1 MSLIERIHTTQVHTR
16 RVRRLCELLSDVL
29 PREGRVLDVGCGDGL
44 LAKCILD
51 RVGSASA
58 DRLFNSNSNNR
69 SAEADPTKRNFKI
82 EGIDVLVRDDT
93 HIPVTRFDGNK
104 IPFDDNSF
112 DSVMFVDV
120 LHHTDDPMVLLREAK
135 RVTRGTIV
143 IKDHTM
149 NGLAAGSTLRFMDR
163 VGNARY
169 GVSLPYNYWPKAKW
183 TRAFDELGLK
193 IERWEKNLGL
203 YPFPANLIF
212 GRSLHFIAQLRK

>member
-16 RVRRLCELLSDVL
+16 RVRRLCEMLSDIL
-29 PREGRVLDVGCGDGL
+29 PREGKVLDVGCGDGL
-44 LAKCILD
+44 LAKRILD
-51 RVGSASA
+51 RLNDSPQALPSRTGQ
-58 DRLFNSNSNNR
+58 L
-69 SAEADPTKRNFKI
+69 TI

-93 HIPVTRFDGNK
+93 HVPVTRFDGTK

-149 NGLAAGSTLRFMDR
+149 NGIASGATLRFMDR

-169 GVSLPYNYWPKAKW
+169 GVSLPYNYWPRQKW
-183 TRAFDELGLK
+183 LDAFNELGLK
-193 IERWEKNLGL
+193 IERWEKHLGL
-203 YPFPANLIF
+203 YPFPANLVF
-212 GRSLHFIAQLRK
+212 ARSLHFIAQLRK

>member
-29 PREGRVLDVGCGDGL
+29 PREGKVLDVGCGDGL
-44 LAKCILD
+44 LAKCIID
-51 RVGSASA
+51 KVGPKL
-58 DRLFNSNSNNR
+58 R
-69 SAEADPTKRNFKI
+69 I
-82 EGIDVLVRDDT
+82 EGIDVLVRDQT
-93 HIPVTRFDGNK
+93 HVPVTHFDGNR
-104 IPFDDNSF
+104 IPFDDNTF

-143 IKDHTM
+143 LKDHTM
-149 NGLAAGSTLRFMDR
+149 NGLAAGPTLRFMDR

-169 GVSLPYNYWPKAKW
+169 GVSLPYNYWPERKW
-183 TRAFDELGLK
+183 LDAFSELDLTV
-193 IERWEKNLGL
+193 ERWEKRLGL
-203 YPFPANLIF
+203 YPFPANLVF

>member
-1 MSLIERIHTTQVHTR
+1 MRLLERIHTTQVHTR
-16 RVRRLCELLSDVL
+16 RVRRLCELLSGVL

-51 RVGSASA
+51 RIKQPPQAHH
-58 DRLFNSNSNNR
+58 FNGGQ
-69 SAEADPTKRNFKI
+69 FQI
-82 EGIDVLVRDDT
+82 EGIDVLVRDHT
-93 HIPVTRFDGNK
+93 HIPVTRFDGTR

-120 LHHTDDPMVLLREAK
+120 LHHTDDPMVLLREAR

-149 NGLAAGSTLRFMDR
+149 NGLAAGATLRFMDR

-169 GVSLPYNYWPKAKW
+169 GVSLPYNYWPRQKW
-183 TRAFDELGLK
+183 LTAFDELGLK
-193 IERWEKNLGL
+193 VERWEKHLGL
-203 YPFPANLIF
+203 YPFPANLVF

>member
-29 PREGRVLDVGCGDGL
+29 PREGKVLDVGCGDGL
-44 LAKCILD
+44 LAKCIID
-51 RVGSASA
+51 RMGTSV
-58 DRLFNSNSNNR
+58 R
-69 SAEADPTKRNFKI
+69 I
-82 EGIDVLVRDDT
+82 EGIDVLVRDHT

-149 NGLAAGSTLRFMDR
+149 NGLAAGPTLRFMDR

-169 GVSLPYNYWPKAKW
+169 GVSLPYNYWPKQKW
-183 TRAFDELGLK
+183 LSAFDELGLK

-212 GRSLHFIAQLRK
+212 GRSLHFIARLRK

>member
-16 RVRRLCELLSDVL
+16 RVRRLCELLSNQF

-44 LAKCILD
+44 LAQCILE
-51 RVGSASA
+51 RINQPHQAHGLS
-58 DRLFNSNSNNR
+58 RGQ
-69 SAEADPTKRNFKI
+69 FKI

-149 NGLAAGSTLRFMDR
+149 NGVASGPTLRFMDR
-163 VGNARY
+163 VGNARF
-169 GVSLPYNYWPKAKW
+169 GVSLPYNYWPKQKW
-183 TRAFDELGLK
+183 MNAFDELGLK
-193 IERWEKNLGL
+193 IEHWEKNLGL
-203 YPFPANLIF
+203 YPFPANLFF
-212 GRSLHFIAQLRK
+212 GRSLHFIARLRK

>member
-16 RVRRLCELLSDVL
+16 RVRRLCELLSNEL
-29 PREGRVLDVGCGDGL
+29 PREGKVLDVGCGDGL
-44 LAKCILD
+44 LAKCILEKIGTSL
-51 RVGSASA
+51 R
-58 DRLFNSNSNNR
+58 
-69 SAEADPTKRNFKI
+69 I
-82 EGIDVLVRDDT
+82 EGIDVLVRDHT
-93 HIPVTRFDGNK
+93 HIPVTRFDGNR
-104 IPFDDNSF
+104 IPFEDNSF

-149 NGLAAGSTLRFMDR
+149 DGLASGSTLRFMDR

-183 TRAFDELGLK
+183 MNAFDELGLK
-193 IERWEKNLGL
+193 IEHWEKNLGL
-203 YPFPANLIF
+203 YPFPANLFF
-212 GRSLHFIAQLRK
+212 GRSLHFIARLRK

>member
-16 RVRRLCELLSDVL
+16 RVRRLCELLSDAV
-29 PREGRVLDVGCGDGL
+29 PHEGKVLDVGCGDGL

-51 RVGSASA
+51 RINAPQQP
-58 DRLFNSNSNNR
+58 NSSGGGQL
-69 SAEADPTKRNFKI
+69 SI
-82 EGIDVLVRDDT
+82 EGIDVLVRDQT
-93 HIPVTRFDGNK
+93 HVPVTRFDGSK
-104 IPFDDNSF
+104 IPFDDNFF

-135 RVTRGTIV
+135 RVSRRTIV

-149 NGLAAGSTLRFMDR
+149 NGLASGATLRFMDR

-169 GVSLPYNYWPKAKW
+169 GVSLPYNYWPKQKW
-183 TRAFDELGLK
+183 LDAFSELGLT
-193 IERWEKNLGL
+193 IERWEKHLGL
-203 YPFPANLIF
+203 YPFPANLAF